1 MESVYWHSHQ
11 QENWDVL
18 PTEPNQQA
26 TGGLSRGFGGQ
37 FPDSRA
43 SEAVVLEPTVFTSE
57 IQLLSAIKNVMRK
70 MAMIVVGITL
80 FVAGY
85 RHTHRQTAYVTA
97 QAALSNSGYATTP
110 KVVPDNIKQTVAFR
124 LVQPL

>member
-11 QENWDVL
+11 QENWAVL
-18 PTEPNQQA
+18 PPEHNKQA
-26 TGGLSRGFGGQ
+26 TGQ
-37 FPDSRA
+37 FTDSIA
-43 SEAVVLEPTVFTSE
+43 CEVTVLEPTVFSSE
-57 IQLLSAIKNVMRK
+57 IQILSDIKNVMRK

-85 RHTHRQTAYVTA
+85 RHTHRQTEYVTA
-97 QAALSNSGYATTP
+97 QAALSNSGNTTTL
-110 KVVPDNIKQTVAFR
+110 KAVPDNIKQTVAFR